1 MAKFRIRYAFVPAC
15 IGFGP
20 LFMVMPSFWH
30 AQSFLDS
37 MTALGGAFML
47 SFGLYSV
54 AEIVFSELV
63 KKCDLPKKEVADN
76 NPPATH

>member
-1 MAKFRIRYAFVPAC
+1 
-15 IGFGP
+15 
-20 LFMVMPSFWH
+20 
-30 AQSFLDS
+30 

-47 SFGLYSV
+47 SFGPYSV

-63 KKCDLPKKEVADN
+63 KKCDLPKKEVSEN